1 MAQNNYKGKIFER
14 SSGSFRYLG
23 GVVAVGQCQ
32 RSDLQTVGASAFDEA
47 LAGERVRYGRV
58 RRSAKAD
65 GQQRAG
71 DDTGC

>member
-23 GVVAVGQCQ
+23 GVVAVGPSQS
-32 RSDLQTVGASAFDEA
+32 SDLQTGRAIAFGEA
-47 LAGERVRYGRV
+47 LAGESVRYGRV
-58 RRSAKAD
+58 RCSAKAD